1 MLTISGGDVRIINNK
16 LTGESK
22 SRTSNNIARNWRK
35 QVCRITCRI
44 YKRQSSIEEVPIRDD
59 EEEKVGINDEEDIFT
74 PLTFWHASDNA
85 GEEIDLAEPAT
96 FQDAIN
102 GTK

>member
-1 MLTISGGDVRIINNK
+1 MRIINNNK
-16 LTGESK
+16 LTGERK
-22 SRTSNNIARNWRK
+22 SRPSNNIARNWRK
-35 QVCRITCRI
+35 KVCRKTCWI

-59 EEEKVGINDEEDIFT
+59 EEKVGIHDEEDIFT

-85 GEEIDLAEPAT
+85 GEATDLAEPAT

-102 GTK
+102 GKK

>member
-1 MLTISGGDVRIINNK
+1 M
-16 LTGESK
+16 
-22 SRTSNNIARNWRK
+22 
-35 QVCRITCRI
+35 
-44 YKRQSSIEEVPIRDD
+44 PIRDG
-59 EEEKVGINDEEDIFT
+59 EEEKVGIHDEEDIFT

-85 GEEIDLAEPAT
+85 GEATDLAEPAT